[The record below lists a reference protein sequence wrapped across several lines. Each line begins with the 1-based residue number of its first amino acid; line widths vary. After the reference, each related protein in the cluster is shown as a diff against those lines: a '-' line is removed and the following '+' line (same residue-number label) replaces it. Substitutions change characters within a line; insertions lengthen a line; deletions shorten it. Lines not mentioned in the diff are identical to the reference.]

1 MSLHNAAKYLQSKGR
16 GNDKMLVHMTP
27 KEVQG
32 LQKLALASGGSLS
45 INPDT
50 GLVEA
55 GWLENLLPV
64 IAGVALNAF
73 LPGAGA
79 AVGSALGTSAA
90 VGTGAL
96 VGGAT
101 TLITGDLNKGL
112 TAGLGAWGGA
122 GLGEGLAGTAQA
134 QSGMAEGAKA
144 LGTTPEAIATP
155 QGFEQ
160 AISSPSTYEGADI
173 MTSHVTD
180 PSKVQTFADAYQRG
194 AAPAE
199 TGMGRLGQAG
209 EGLKAVS
216 QGATPAG
223 GSLMMPALGAAAP
236 MLNEAMQ
243 PDIPGRPQYEGGA
256 FTKKRLSPSFQG
268 FTPARP
274 NPYYRPMGLGY
285 TFAAGGLADITMAEG
300 GQFDDSPG
308 VDAMASGGIARFR
321 NRGMVAPAGM
331 RMGEGIARDTDE
343 DTASL
348 NAMDAAKKRM
358 QKNFAAAR
366 MPVKPVEMP
375 KTNPMGMASGG
386 LGSYSDGGRMLKG
399 PGDGMSDSIPAT
411 IGRKQPARLADG
423 EFVVPAD
430 VVSHLGNGSTDAG
443 AKKLYGMMDKIRKA
457 RTGKKKQAPAVKADK
472 YMPV

>member
-27 KEVQG
+27 REVQG

-45 INPDT
+45 INPNT

-73 LPGAGA
+73 VPGAGA

-101 TLITGDLNKGL
+101 TLLTGDLNKGL

-144 LGTTPEAIATP
+144 LNTTPQAIATP
-155 QGFEQ
+155 
-160 AISSPSTYEGADI
+160 EG
-173 MTSHVTD
+173 MTKALEMGTETGEIIGMD
-180 PSKVQTFADAYQRG
+180 PNRVQRFADAYQAG

-199 TGMGRLGQAG
+199 TGMGRLGQVG
-209 EGLKAVS
+209 QGIKAVG
-216 QGATPAG
+216 QGITPAG

-236 MLNEAMQ
+236 MLSSAMQ
-243 PDIPGRPQYEGGA
+243 PNVPGQEEYKGGA

-308 VDAMASGGIARFR
+308 TDAMADGGIARFR
-321 NRGMVAPAGM
+321 NQGMVAPAGM
-331 RMGEGIARDTDE
+331 SMGQGIARDTDD
-343 DTASL
+343 DTVLLVHFDGSNDTQDFKDDHATPEQYL
-348 NAMDAAKKRM
+348 FYADTGKIT
-358 QKNFAAAR
+358 KNI
-366 MPVKPVEMP
+366 
-375 KTNPMGMASGG
+375 
-386 LGSYSDGGRMLKG
+386 
-399 PGDGMSDSIPAT
+399 GDGTGNYNLSLISASTFRNYPQGIRVSYKAGYDSSDVPNDLIMAT
-411 IGRKQPARLADG
+411 MDYTKMLHKDRQESQSFSLQGEHVTDKQLSANFPPHIRRILD
-423 EFVVPAD
+423 
-430 VVSHLGNGSTDAG
+430 
-443 AKKLYGMMDKIRKA
+443 LYRIIL
-457 RTGKKKQAPAVKADK
+457 
-472 YMPV
+472 

>member
-27 KEVQG
+27 REVQG

-45 INPDT
+45 INPNT

-73 LPGAGA
+73 VPGAGA

-101 TLITGDLNKGL
+101 TLLTGDLNKGL

-144 LGTTPEAIATP
+144 LGTTPQAIATP
-155 QGFEQ
+155 
-160 AISSPSTYEGADI
+160 EG
-173 MTSHVTD
+173 MTKALEMGTETGEIIGMD
-180 PSKVQTFADAYQRG
+180 PNKVQRFADAYQAG

-199 TGMGRLGQAG
+199 TGMGRLGQVG
-209 EGLKAVS
+209 RGIKAVG
-216 QGATPAG
+216 QGVTPA

-236 MLNEAMQ
+236 MLNSAMQ
-243 PDIPGRPQYEGGA
+243 PEIPGQEEYQGGA

-308 VDAMASGGIARFR
+308 ADAMADGGIARFR
-321 NRGMVAPAGM
+321 NQGVVAPAGM
-331 RMGEGIARDTDE
+331 SMGQGIARDTDD
-343 DTASL
+343 DTVLLGAY
-348 NAMDAAKKRM
+348 DAAKKRTE
-358 QKNFAAAR
+358 KNFAAANL
-366 MPVKPVEMP
+366 KPITMP
-375 KTNPMGMASGG
+375 KTNVSKLGEIKTGIAAAQGG
-386 LGSYSDGGRMLKG
+386 SRSEEHTSEL
-399 PGDGMSDSIPAT
+399 
-411 IGRKQPARLADG
+411 Q
-423 EFVVPAD
+423 
-430 VVSHLGNGSTDAG
+430 SH
-443 AKKLYGMMDKIRKA
+443 
-457 RTGKKKQAPAVKADK
+457 
-472 YMPV
+472 

>member
-27 KEVQG
+27 REVQG

-45 INPDT
+45 INPNT

-73 LPGAGA
+73 VPGAGA

-101 TLITGDLNKGL
+101 TLLTGDLNKGL

-144 LGTTPEAIATP
+144 LNTTPQAIATP
-155 QGFEQ
+155 
-160 AISSPSTYEGADI
+160 EG
-173 MTSHVTD
+173 MTKALEMGTETGEIIGMD
-180 PSKVQTFADAYQRG
+180 PNKVQRFADAYQAG

-199 TGMGRLGQAG
+199 TGMGRLGQVG
-209 EGLKAVS
+209 QGIKAVG
-216 QGATPAG
+216 QGVTPA

-236 MLNEAMQ
+236 MLNDAMQ
-243 PDIPGRPQYEGGA
+243 PDIPGKPTYEGGA

-308 VDAMASGGIARFR
+308 ADAMADGGIARFR
-321 NRGMVAPAGM
+321 NQGMVAPAGM
-331 RMGEGIARDTDE
+331 SMGQGIARDTDD

-348 NAMDAAKKRM
+348 GAYDAAKKRM

-366 MPVKPVEMP
+366 MPGKPVEMP
-375 KTNPMGMASGG
+375 KTNPMSMASGG

-399 PGDGMSDSIPAT
+399 PGDGMSDSIPAN
-411 IGRKQPARLADG
+411 IGGKQPARLADG

-443 AKKLYGMMDKIRKA
+443 AKKLYGMMDKIRTA

-472 YMPV
+472 YLPG